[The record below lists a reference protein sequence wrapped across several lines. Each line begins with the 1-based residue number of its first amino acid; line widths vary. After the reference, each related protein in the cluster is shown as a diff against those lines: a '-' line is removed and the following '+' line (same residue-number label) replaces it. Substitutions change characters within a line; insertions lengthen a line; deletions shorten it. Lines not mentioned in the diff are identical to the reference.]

1 MDESIKRKSVIKKSI
16 ALLLTMITVA
26 FLITGNSLADEV
38 RLKNGD
44 RLTGQVIRM
53 EAGKLILKTTYA
65 SEISIIWQEVSSV
78 KADGSVKVVL
88 KDETVLEGTTEAI
101 EDGKMKLDTGKLEAP
116 ASFSLADVK
125 AINPKPIKT
134 VKITTRANVNITS
147 ERGNTDSDN
156 YYFDGE
162 FLARTEKNR
171 YKIGGELSKED
182 SDGTTTSQNWLA
194 YGNYSHFL
202 NEKWYLY
209 ADTLFEHDEFKD
221 LNLRSTLGAGAGY
234 QVFETPLLNLFI
246 SAGVAMVDKN
256 FDVAE
261 DNDYSAGQ
269 WSVNY
274 DQYFFEKFVQLFH
287 VHTGFVSLEDAN
299 DWFLKTRTGLRFPLY
314 KGLTATLQYNF
325 DWDNQPSEA
334 AEKEE
339 DTKFIFLL
347 GYEFKN

>member
-1 MDESIKRKSVIKKSI
+1 MKKNI
-16 ALLLTMITVA
+16 AIFFTMITVVS
-26 FLITGNSLADEV
+26 LIPGNSIADEV

-44 RLTGQVIRM
+44 RLTGQVMRM
-53 EAGKLILKTTYA
+53 EAGKLILKTIYA
-65 SEISIIWQEVSSV
+65 GEISIIWQEVASV
-78 KADGSVKVVL
+78 KTDGSLKVVL
-88 KDETVLEGTTEAI
+88 KDETALEGTTESI
-101 EDGKMKLDTGKLEAP
+101 ENGKMKLDTGNLEAP
-116 ASFSLADVK
+116 VSFSLAHVK

-134 VKITTRANVNITS
+134 LKITTRANVNITS
-147 ERGNTDSDN
+147 ESGNTDSDN

-162 FLARTEKNR
+162 FVARTEKNR
-171 YKIGGELSKED
+171 YKIGGELNKED

-209 ADTLFEHDEFKD
+209 TDTFFEHDEFKD

-234 QVFETPLLNLFI
+234 QIFETPLLNLSI
-246 SAGVAMVDKN
+246 SAGLSMVDEN
-256 FDVAE
+256 FDVGE

-287 VHTGFVSLEDAN
+287 VNTGFVSLEDAN
-299 DWFLKTRTGLRFPLY
+299 DWFLKTRTGLRFPVY
-314 KGLTATLQYNF
+314 KGLTATLQYNY
-325 DWDNQPSEA
+325 DYENQPSVD
-334 AEKEE
+334 AETEE
-339 DTKFIFLL
+339 STKFIFLL